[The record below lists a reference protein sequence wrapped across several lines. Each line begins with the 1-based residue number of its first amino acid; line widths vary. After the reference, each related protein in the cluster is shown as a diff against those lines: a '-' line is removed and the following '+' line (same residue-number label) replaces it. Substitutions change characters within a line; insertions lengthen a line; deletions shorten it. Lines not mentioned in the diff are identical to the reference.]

1 MRTHSG
7 IFTLVALAAVVDI
20 VATGLVRAQE
30 AGPAML
36 RATPETVGMSTE
48 RLQQAT
54 AILRQAVADRAV
66 AGGVAAVARRGKL
79 IYLEPFGLQD
89 LQTKSAM
96 TEESL
101 FRIYSMTKAVTA
113 VAVMMLKDEGKLQL
127 SDPAS
132 KYLPAFKAVQVQ
144 EDGGALRA
152 PARDITIQDLL
163 LHTSGLSHRTSDLYR
178 TRQVRSRAIG
188 MSQFVGNITR
198 APLMED
204 PGVRFRYSEATTVL
218 GGIVEAI
225 TKQPFDAF
233 VHSRILEPLGMR
245 HTSFWVDEAHR
256 ARLTTVYQRD
266 ADGRLQPFEPEEVPF
281 TQKPALIEGAV
292 GLVSTAEDFI
302 RFSQLLLNAGALGS
316 VRLLKPET
324 AASMTVNALPAPIL
338 REKNPSVGWGLGN
351 VDVVVAPGSRGY
363 LTTVGEYG
371 WDGSIGTFFS
381 VDPSQDLIVVLMT
394 QNVPANPNSLRQRF
408 KSAVLQ
414 SIVP

>member
-1 MRTHSG
+1 
-7 IFTLVALAAVVDI
+7 
-20 VATGLVRAQE
+20 
-30 AGPAML
+30 
-36 RATPETVGMSTE
+36 
-48 RLQQAT
+48 
-54 AILRQAVADRAV
+54 
-66 AGGVAAVARRGKL
+66 
-79 IYLEPFGLQD
+79 
-89 LQTKSAM
+89 
-96 TEESL
+96 
-101 FRIYSMTKAVTA
+101 
-113 VAVMMLKDEGKLQL
+113 
-127 SDPAS
+127 
-132 KYLPAFKAVQVQ
+132 
-144 EDGGALRA
+144 
-152 PARDITIQDLL
+152 
-163 LHTSGLSHRTSDLYR
+163 
-178 TRQVRSRAIG
+178 
-188 MSQFVGNITR
+188 
-198 APLMED
+198 
-204 PGVRFRYSEATTVL
+204 
-218 GGIVEAI
+218 
-225 TKQPFDAF
+225 
-233 VHSRILEPLGMR
+233 MR

-338 REKNPSVGWGLGN
+338 RDKNPSVGWGLGN